1 MSFTRWL
8 RRLAPLMVCLLLLV
22 TACTSAPSKYDQV
35 QKDTTGFGTP
45 AAVDKKAEK
54 GGTFNKFFPDSQEGY
69 IVTPY
74 QEKKGFAEYKLEQSG
89 KTLAMLTI
97 NDTTSLPTAAEK
109 YTSATE
115 SIGGFPA
122 VNQGTTGTG
131 LLVNGRYQVKVLSR
145 DPAFTQEDREAWLQ
159 KFDLQGLAELKGVI
173 TPAGKAAA
181 LAAPSA
187 KPAAGAQTKAPDTAL
202 VPAQSNPSAAPE
214 SPAPVAAPPEPAVT
228 TSPVRVPDT
237 APILQPA
244 S

>member
-8 RRLAPLMVCLLLLV
+8 RRLAPLMLCLLLLV

-35 QKDTTGFGTP
+35 QEDTTGFGTP

-54 GGTFNKFFPDSQEGY
+54 GGTFNKFFPDNQEGY
-69 IVTPY
+69 TVTPY

-89 KTLAMLTI
+89 KTMAMLTI
-97 NDTTSLPTAAEK
+97 NDTTSLPAAAEK

-115 SIGGFPA
+115 AIGGFPA
-122 VNQGTTGTG
+122 VNQGTTSTG

-145 DPAFTQEDREAWLQ
+145 DPAFTQADRVAWLQ
-159 KFDLQGLAELKGVI
+159 KFDLQGLAELKGAI

-181 LAAPSA
+181 LA
-187 KPAAGAQTKAPDTAL
+187 KPAAELSAGAQTKAPDTAL
-202 VPAQSNPSAAPE
+202 VPAPSAPSAT
-214 SPAPVAAPPEPAVT
+214 PEPAAAPAQPAVKAP
-228 TSPVRVPDT
+228 PVRVPDT